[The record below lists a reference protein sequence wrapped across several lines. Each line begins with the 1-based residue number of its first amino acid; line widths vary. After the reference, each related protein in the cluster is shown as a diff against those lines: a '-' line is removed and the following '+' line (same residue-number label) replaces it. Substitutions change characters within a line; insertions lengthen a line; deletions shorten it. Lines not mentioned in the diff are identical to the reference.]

1 MKSLSQKSQLE
12 ILSRT
17 EEETESEKSGS
28 DQDLQSL
35 ISIDPDKND
44 IFDTIDRRMIYWI
57 LEHKKAEND
66 SRVFSYLLKN
76 PPQKPKASEIIAYLD
91 DISDATDP
99 RMIDWILEHKKAEN
113 KSDVLSYLMN
123 NPPQKPEETEIKV
136 YMDESKNS
144 DQESRKAIDLR
155 GVEADEIRKTV
166 EQTMNDY
173 DSLEKMFEEMENSKK
188 HYSQPNSLLIRESD
202 SFVARDPILKVLPME
217 VASDTTSSSSY
228 SSGQTSVMSESFIDD
243 AKPQFTCSIDEEDLK
258 CKTHDMESEKTEIIT
273 DKTMIASL
281 LEGDTKSY
289 KVGDLTKTNNGD
301 YCDPSCQELI
311 TDETMI
317 ESLREDKG
325 LLKSIGSG
333 LASKEVIKSKPSSS
347 ISKVK
352 SSNLFLDIFKGIFSL
367 IK

>member
-1 MKSLSQKSQLE
+1 MKSLSQRRQLE

-66 SRVFSYLLKN
+66 SRVISYLLKN

-113 KSDVLSYLMN
+113 KSRDLK
-123 NPPQKPEETEIKV
+123 NPPQKTKASEEITDYI
-136 YMDESKNS
+136 DENKPS

-155 GVEADEIRKTV
+155 GVEAGEIRKTV
-166 EQTMNDY
+166 EQTMNNY
-173 DSLEKMFEEMENSKK
+173 DSLEKMLEEMKNSKK
-188 HYSQPNSLLIRESD
+188 DYLQPNSSLRGLD
-202 SFVARDPILKVLPME
+202 GFVARDPILKVLPME
-217 VASDTTSSSSY
+217 IASDTTSSSSH

-273 DKTMIASL
+273 DETMIASL
-281 LEGDTKSY
+281 LEGDAKSY
-289 KVGDLTKTNNGD
+289 KVGDLTKTNKGD
-301 YCDPSCQELI
+301 YYDPSYQELI

-325 LLKSIGSG
+325 LLKSIGSDV
-333 LASKEVIKSKPSSS
+333 ASKEEIKSKPSNS